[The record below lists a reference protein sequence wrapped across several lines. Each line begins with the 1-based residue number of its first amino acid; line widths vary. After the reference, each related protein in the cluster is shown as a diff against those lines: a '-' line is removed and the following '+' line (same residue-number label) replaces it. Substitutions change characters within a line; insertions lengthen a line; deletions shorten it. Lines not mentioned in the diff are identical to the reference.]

1 MCLPLAKNIGIAF
14 FLAGFLLPGI
24 LLAQDNKVLSQ
35 QVEMVFKDVRATDRK
50 ELVQNC
56 VDTWSSSFFSE
67 QEKGELKG
75 IFEELQKLRLAV
87 NPDLVDFAECVNAFR
102 QRDEKENLNV
112 WLGGLKEAMKAQERK
127 RTVVKN
133 YLAATRPVVCEQMV
147 FSASTHKW
155 LVRGKEKWMASP
167 DLRVDFSGAVVIC
180 KTPKDSVL
188 IAGTSASYVL
198 NSSALTGKGGVVGW
212 GAGNE
217 DMYADLSAYRIDLNT
232 SEYRADTVVFHYK
245 KKYPEPILGSLKNTA
260 YKYARTKEAPFPE
273 FTSYTLEIKIDSLF
287 DDLSFEGGISYAGLK
302 LSGFGTDE
310 KLACVHISPND
321 TVNMYFYSKRF
332 QIDSNR
338 IIGGRSELVL
348 PLDTSR
354 LHHPEINFS
363 YLADKRLVS
372 IKRITEQS
380 LHLPFKDDYHQILF
394 DVELIN
400 WLIDSSYMEMS
411 MNNRS
416 GLIPAK
422 IESLNFFS
430 DAVFDDIQ
438 GMDEMNPL
446 NGLHKLSSK
455 LKRRTLTLGEYADFM
470 KKPIDQLR
478 KQVVLLSYS
487 DFLTFDETKDEV
499 VLKQRLFDY
508 TRSRAG
514 LQDYDDILFA
524 SHPKDTRI
532 NAMLDL
538 RNYDLKI
545 YGVEKFTISNVKD
558 IYVEPVDKIVTMK
571 KDRDME
577 FNGKLKA
584 GLFDMFGHNLY
595 FSYAKYTIDL
605 HQVDS
610 AGMYLTDKTNT
621 NKRVDKVKSLIRDI
635 TGNIIIDKPNNK
647 SGKKQTSGFPTFNS
661 TKESYVYFEDQAI
674 RNGVYKRDSFYF
686 VIEPYT
692 LQDINQSDKFRYAF
706 NGTLVSNIVPD
717 IEDTLVLMPDR
728 TLGMKYRTPKNGLQL
743 YDRGN
748 IKSNMSLDQKGF
760 MADGEV
766 NLNKSTFISSDIAM
780 MPKLMEAE
788 TKEINVRAVE
798 GQRPEAKGE
807 HVKLKYLRVEN
818 NLQATSITKP
828 FDVYKDRVKHNGTL
842 YIYENLMDAS
852 GKLSLKDAELNSKLF
867 NLQANNILSNN
878 TALKLSSF
886 ANKNIQLNT
895 SNVQANID
903 LVNNKGKFM
912 NNAEA
917 NNAEFP
923 SNHYTCSFKSF
934 TWYMNEAYLNI
945 GVEDEKELARIWGIE
960 EVERIPDQGKN
971 VFTSTDRNT
980 DSLVF
985 IAPLAK
991 YNLITGD
998 ISCQWVNHI
1007 ELANGRFYPD
1017 NGNIFINSVGDI
1029 RQFEKGKLLCERTDQ
1044 RKTLTNVNLKLKGR
1058 YSFNGGGDFQFVSE
1072 EKKKS
1077 NIHFSEIQ
1085 TDTSRFIYAKAVI
1098 ADGDSLLLNDGLK
1111 YKGNIFMYSKKDLLC
1126 FRGFV
1131 GLNTDVQYLS
1141 HTWLKVNSYFESDR
1155 IKVPV
1160 AVENR
1165 DDKNQQIFNGIF
1177 LNVDKTVDPYAAFHS
1192 RRRFYNDDCVLGGE
1206 GEMVYSGKQKQY
1218 VITDTMR
1225 DKYYNLCYIPAQNSV
1240 AGFGKLDFNLD
1251 IPGISQNAVG
1261 NARYDLKE
1269 EQLNLDNV
1277 LCSFDFTLLKKMVA
1291 VMHKDFADK
1300 KKKTIAV
1307 DSSMIAKMHSVY
1319 GKAPMPLVEK
1329 TLAKKSGNI
1338 PDSLQQLLVL
1348 DSLNFEWNPKFRSY
1362 VAKGNA
1368 KVVSIDN
1375 KPVDEMY
1382 NVYVQLSRKRAGNE
1396 FYIYIYNDQMWYYY
1410 EYLNKVLYTLSSN
1423 EEYNTILQNEK
1434 ADKKMVNSKEKTV
1447 LYTITLCPDSKK
1459 ERFKKNMELSNVK

>member
-1 MCLPLAKNIGIAF
+1 MCLSFIRNIRITFILIGF
-14 FLAGFLLPGI
+14 FLPGI
-24 LLAQDNKVLSQ
+24 LVAQDNKVLTQ
-35 QVEMVFKDVRATDRK
+35 QFETIFKDVRADNRK
-50 ELVQNC
+50 ELVRNC

-67 QEKGELKG
+67 QEKKELEG
-75 IFEELQKLRLAV
+75 IFEELQKLRLSV
-87 NPDLVDFAECVNAFR
+87 NPDLVDFAECVNVFR
-102 QRDEKENLNV
+102 QSNEKENLRV
-112 WLGGLKEAMKAQERK
+112 WLDGLKGAIKTQERK

-133 YLAATRPVVCEQMV
+133 YLTATHPVVCEQVV
-147 FSASTHKW
+147 FSTSTHKW
-155 LVRGKEKWMASP
+155 QIRGKDKWSASP
-167 DLRVDFSGAVVIC
+167 DIRVDFSEADVIC
-180 KTPKDSVL
+180 RTPKDSVL
-188 IAGTSASYVL
+188 ITATSASYVL
-198 NSSALTGKGGVVGW
+198 NSSLLTGKGGVVKW
-212 GAGNE
+212 NAGEEN
-217 DMYADLSAYRIDLNT
+217 MYADLSDYRIDLNT
-232 SEYRADTVVFHYK
+232 SDYSADSVLFHYEQ
-245 KKYPEPILGSLKNTA
+245 KYPQPILGKLKNTA
-260 YKYARTKEAPFPE
+260 YKYARTKEVPFPE
-273 FTSYTLEIKIDSLF
+273 FTSYTLGIKIDSLF
-287 DDLSFEGGISYAGLK
+287 RSVSFEGGISYAGLK

-310 KLACVHISPND
+310 KPACVHISPND
-321 TVNMYFYSKRF
+321 TINMYLYSKRF
-332 QIDSNR
+332 LIDSTR

-354 LHHPEINFS
+354 LYHPEINFS
-363 YLADKRLVS
+363 YLADKHLVS

-400 WLIDSSYMEMS
+400 WIIDSSYMEMS

-430 DAVFDDIQ
+430 DAVFDEIQ

-446 NGLHKLSSK
+446 NGLHKLSVK
-455 LKRRTLTLGEYADFM
+455 LNRRTLTLGEYADFM

-478 KQVVLLSYS
+478 KQIVLLSYS
-487 DFLTFDETKDEV
+487 DFLTYDEEKDEV
-499 VLKQRLFDY
+499 NLKQRLFDY

-514 LQDYDDILFA
+514 LQDYDDILFT
-524 SHPKDTRI
+524 SHPKDVRI
-532 NAMLDL
+532 NAMLDM

-545 YGVEKFTISNVKD
+545 YGVDKFTISNVKD

-595 FSYAKYTIDL
+595 FSYSKYTIDL

-635 TGNIIIDKPNNK
+635 TGNIVIDKPNNK
-647 SGKKQTSGFPTFNS
+647 SGKKETSGFPTFNS
-661 TKESYVYFEDQAI
+661 TKESYVYFEDQTI

-692 LQDINQSDKFRYAF
+692 LKDINQSDKFRYAF

-728 TLGMKYRTPKNGLQL
+728 TLGMEYRTPKNGLQL

-748 IKSNMSLDQKGF
+748 IKSNMTLDQKGF

-766 NLNKSTFISSDIAM
+766 DLNKSRFISTSIVM

-788 TKEINVRAVE
+788 TKEITVRAVE
-798 GQRPEAKGE
+798 GQRPDARGE
-807 HVKLKYLRVEN
+807 NVMLKYLRAEN
-818 NLQATSITKP
+818 NLQVTSTKKP

-842 YIYENLMDAS
+842 YVYENLMDAS

-867 NLQANNILSNN
+867 NLQANNILSNS
-878 TALKLSSF
+878 TGLKLSSF

-895 SNVQANID
+895 SDVQANID
-903 LVNNKGKFM
+903 LVKNKGKFM

-945 GVEDEKELARIWGIE
+945 GIEDEKELARIWGIE
-960 EVERIPDQGKN
+960 DVERIPDQGKN
-971 VFTSTDRNT
+971 IFTSTDKTT
-980 DSLVF
+980 DSLAF

-991 YNLITGD
+991 YNLATGD

-1007 ELANGRFYPD
+1007 DLANGRFYPND
-1017 NGNIFINSVGDI
+1017 GNIFINSVGDI
-1029 RQFEKGKLLCERTDQ
+1029 KQFEKGKLLCERTDQ
-1044 RKTLTNVNLKLKGR
+1044 RKTLTDVNLKLKGR
-1058 YSFNGGGDFQFVSE
+1058 YSFNGGGDFQLVSE
-1072 EKKKS
+1072 EKKKN

-1085 TDTSRFIYAKAVI
+1085 TDTSRYIYAKAVI
-1098 ADGDSLLLNDGLK
+1098 TDGDSLLLNNGLK
-1111 YKGNIFMYSKKDLLC
+1111 YKGNIFMYSKKNLLC

-1131 GLNTDVQYLS
+1131 GLNADAQYLS
-1141 HTWLKVNSYFESDR
+1141 HTWLKVDTYFETDR

-1160 AVENR
+1160 KIENR
-1165 DDKNQQIFNGIF
+1165 DDKNQQVFNGIF
-1177 LNVDKTVDPYAAFHS
+1177 LNMDKTVKPYAAFYS
-1192 RRRFYNDDCVLGGE
+1192 RRMFYNDDCILGGE
-1206 GEMVYSGKQKQY
+1206 GEMVYSRKRQQY
-1218 VITDTMR
+1218 VITDTTQN
-1225 DKYYNLCYIPAQNSV
+1225 KFYNLCYTPANNQV
-1240 AGFGKLDFNLD
+1240 AGFGKLNFKLN

-1261 NARYDLKE
+1261 NIRYDLKE

-1277 LCSFDFTLLKKMVA
+1277 LCTFDFTLLKKMVA
-1291 VMHKDFADK
+1291 VMHNDFADK
-1300 KKKTIAV
+1300 KKKAIVV
-1307 DSSMIAKMHSVY
+1307 DSSMIAKMSSIY
-1319 GKAPMPLVEK
+1319 DKTQMPLVEK
-1329 TLAKKSGNI
+1329 TLAKKTSNI
-1338 PDSLQQLLVL
+1338 PDSLQRLLVL
-1348 DSLNFEWNPKFRSY
+1348 DSLNFEWMPNLRAY
-1362 VAKGNA
+1362 VAKGSA
-1368 KVVSIDN
+1368 KIVSIDN

-1382 NVYVQLSRKRAGNE
+1382 NVCVQLSRKRTGNE
-1396 FYIYIYNDQMWYYY
+1396 FYIYIYNDGMWYYY
-1410 EYLNKVLYTLSSN
+1410 EYLNNVLYTLSSN
-1423 EEYNTILQNEK
+1423 QEYNTILQSEK
-1434 ADKKMVNSKEKTV
+1434 ADKKMISNKEKVV

-1459 ERFKKNMELSNVK
+1459 ERFKKNMNL